1 MENTASYSMPSAYA
15 SILARVKA
23 YLIDTVIQLTVSFS
37 LGIIINLIM
46 SGFDISLLRLPVILL
61 FSYIILP
68 IFSLIYSIYYEGSA
82 KQATIGKQ
90 VVDVKVTD
98 VDGNRL
104 TWGKAI
110 VRNLLKY
117 IVGIGA
123 VLAIFTEKKQALH
136 DMAAST
142 IVTNN
147 Y

>member
-15 SILARVKA
+15 GIIARVKA
-23 YLIDTVIQLTVSFS
+23 YLMDLVIQLTVSFT

-46 SGFDISLLRLPVILL
+46 SGFDFSELRLSVILL

-68 IFSLIYSIYYEGSA
+68 IFSLAYSIYFEQSE

-90 VVDVKVTD
+90 VVDIKVTD
-98 VDGNRL
+98 TDGNRL
-104 TWGKAI
+104 SWGKAI

-117 IVGIGA
+117 IVTIGS
-123 VLAIFTEKKQALH
+123 VVAIFTDKKQALH

-142 IVTNN
+142 IVTKI